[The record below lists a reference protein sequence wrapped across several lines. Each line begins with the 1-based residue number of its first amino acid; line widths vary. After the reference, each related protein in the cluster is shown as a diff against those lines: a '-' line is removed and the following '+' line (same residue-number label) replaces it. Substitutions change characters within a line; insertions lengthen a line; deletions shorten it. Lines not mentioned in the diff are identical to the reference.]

1 MLAHLK
7 MLSQTR
13 NDGECQCQCIKS
25 ISMSKPRSM
34 SMLRA
39 ISMMLNK
46 IAAIKVVSIILYL
59 PPAIVYQHLFLSEN
73 EEKKTLTKRRHFFQ
87 KNFISVSK
95 ILISHWYWY
104 KCNETTGC
112 PKKGTNRM
120 LLEPWRT
127 GSITSGRHPL
137 GLENVFLVVSY

>member
-59 PPAIVYQHLFLSEN
+59 PPAIVYQHLFCQKMKR
-73 EEKKTLTKRRHFFQ
+73 EKHWQREGIFLQ

-127 GSITSGRHPL
+127 GSITSGLHPS